1 MEIIMKFFPLALC
14 YVMFSL
20 GLQSKFSE
28 FSRIFKSPKSLFVGL
43 FSQMI
48 IVPLIGVVFAYFVP
62 APMNYKIGIVLV
74 TCVPSAVT
82 SSYLVKFIKGNIY
95 LSVVMTAISSL
106 MSFITIPLILTKVAP
121 ALGIG
126 SETLASVDFK
136 RLSVFLF
143 LMATIPMLIGSSVAS
158 KFHQFTKKVLPFF
171 SKSAFLIFVF
181 FILLAI
187 YTDWDLAIEAF
198 GELGW
203 MLLILI
209 CTLLICANII
219 VNLFSI
225 KKDDSKTIINEVL
238 FQNGA
243 MAIIIGSTI
252 FGLGTGHLFM
262 AAVYGLFQY
271 KVFIAWWLINKK
283 RKLC

>member
-1 MEIIMKFFPLALC
+1 MKIRRYQKGDEI
-14 YVMFSL
+14 
-20 GLQSKFSE
+20 G
-28 FSRIFKSPKSLFVGL
+28 IFKLDRMTEEHPWNRRNLKNWFWKYKGNNPAGRSLVWVAEINQKIVGT
-43 FSQMI
+43 FSI
-48 IVPLIGVVFAYFVP
+48 I
-62 APMNYKIGIVLV
+62 PMNYKIGIVLV
-74 TCVPSAVT
+74 TCVPSAIT

-143 LMATIPMLIGSSVAS
+143 LMATIPILIGSSVAS

-181 FILLAI
+181 FILLVI

-252 FGLGTGHLFM
+252 
-262 AAVYGLFQY
+262 
-271 KVFIAWWLINKK
+271 
-283 RKLC
+283 